1 MDRVLIVD
9 DEKGMR
15 DFLSI
20 MLKKEGYAIA
30 VSESADKAA
39 ELIAKGDLDLV
50 ISDISMPGRSGLEV
64 LKQTKATNPETPVIM
79 ITAYASTE
87 SAIEALKLGA
97 YDYIIKPF
105 DVEEMKTV
113 VRNALEKRRL
123 ENENRVLKRELK
135 ERLRFDE
142 LVGDGPRM
150 KEVMDLVAKVA
161 PTNSTVLISGESGTG
176 KELVARA
183 IHVGSPCR
191 ERPFVSINCGA
202 LPDELLESE
211 LFGHTRGSFTG
222 AVTAKKGLFEVAD
235 GGTLFLDEIG
245 DTTTAMQIK
254 LLRVLQE
261 RRIRRVGGT
270 DEIEVNVRV
279 LAATNQD
286 LEQMVRQKRFREDL
300 YYRINVIQIRMPAL
314 REKPEDIPKLALH
327 FLVKYGRIM
336 GKKITR
342 ISEEALRRLLEHDW
356 PGNVR
361 ELENVIERAV
371 ALETSDA
378 ITVDSLS
385 REVRSGGGRPAQE
398 FPIVLSDGGIDLER
412 QLERLR
418 EHYMEEALRR
428 AQNVQTKAAEILGMS
443 FRSFRYFAKKYRLLE
458 GRKEP
463 RANVG

>member
-20 MLKKEGYAIA
+20 MLKKEGYAVQQA
-30 VSESADKAA
+30 ESADKAA
-39 ELIAKGDLDLV
+39 EMIARGDFDLV
-50 ISDISMPGRSGLEV
+50 ISDISMPGPSGLEV
-64 LKQTKATNPETPVIM
+64 LKRSKASNPEMPVIM

-97 YDYIIKPF
+97 YDYIVKPF
-105 DVEEMKTV
+105 DIEEMKAV

-123 ENENRVLKRELK
+123 EHENRALKRELREK
-135 ERLRFDE
+135 LRFDE
-142 LVGDGPRM
+142 LVGDSPRM
-150 KEVMDLVAKVA
+150 KEVLELIGKIA

-183 IHVGSPCR
+183 IHAGSPCR
-191 ERPFVSINCGA
+191 DRPFVSINCGA
-202 LPDELLESE
+202 MPDELLESE

-235 GGTLFLDEIG
+235 GGTIFLDEIG
-245 DTTTAMQIK
+245 DTSPAMQIK

-270 DEIEVNVRV
+270 EEIEVNVRV

-286 LEQMVRQKRFREDL
+286 LDQMVREKRFREDL
-300 YYRINVIQIRMPAL
+300 YYRINVIQIKMPAL
-314 REKPEDIPKLALH
+314 REKPEDIPKLAFH
-327 FLVKYGRIM
+327 FLVKYSRIM

-342 ISEEALRRLLEHDW
+342 ISEDAMRRLLEHDW

-361 ELENVIERAV
+361 ELENVVERSV
-371 ALETSDA
+371 ALETTDA
-378 ITVDSLS
+378 ITSASLS
-385 REVRSGGGRPAQE
+385 REVRSGARPAQE
-398 FPIVLSDGGIDLER
+398 FPIALSDTGIDLER

-418 EHYMEEALRR
+418 EHFMEEALRR
-428 AQNVQTKAAEILGMS
+428 AHGVQTKAAEILGMS

-458 GRKEP
+458 GRREP

>member
-20 MLKKEGYAIA
+20 MLKKEGYAVVA
-30 VSESADKAA
+30 SESADKAS
-39 ELIAKGDLDLV
+39 ELVGKGEFDLV
-50 ISDISMPGRSGLEV
+50 ISDIAMPGKSGIEI
-64 LKQTKATNPETPVIM
+64 LKQTKAANPDTPVIM

-113 VRNALEKRRL
+113 VRNAIEKRRL
-123 ENENRVLKRELK
+123 ENENRALKRELK
-135 ERLRFDE
+135 EKLRFDE
-142 LVGDGPRM
+142 MIGDSPRM
-150 KEVMDLVAKVA
+150 REVFDLIAKIA

-183 IHVGSPCR
+183 IHAKSPCKD
-191 ERPFVSINCGA
+191 RPFVSINCGA

-211 LFGHTRGSFTG
+211 LFGHARGSFTG

-235 GGTLFLDEIG
+235 GGTIFLDEIG
-245 DTTTAMQIK
+245 DTTPAMQIK

-279 LAATNQD
+279 LAATNHD
-286 LEQMVRQKRFREDL
+286 LEQLVRQKRFREDL

-327 FLVKYGRIM
+327 FLVS
-336 GKKITR
+336 TDA
-342 ISEEALRRLLEHDW
+342 SWARRS
-356 PGNVR
+356 PASAR
-361 ELENVIERAV
+361 
-371 ALETSDA
+371 
-378 ITVDSLS
+378 
-385 REVRSGGGRPAQE
+385 RPC
-398 FPIVLSDGGIDLER
+398 
-412 QLERLR
+412 
-418 EHYMEEALRR
+418 
-428 AQNVQTKAAEILGMS
+428 AA
-443 FRSFRYFAKKYRLLE
+443 
-458 GRKEP
+458 
-463 RANVG
+463 